1 MKKIILMG
9 IISLLILTAATL
21 LTYDFLPAKMPI
33 HWDLSGKADDY
44 ADKNVFL
51 AVVYAITAG
60 INVLGIALPRIDPR
74 RANYRR
80 FEKAYVIVFGTLDVM
95 VLAFFLI
102 TLGAARQSEALSP
115 AFLIPMALGIVFIVL
130 GNYMPLFR
138 QNFFAG
144 IKTPWALADEEVW
157 NRTHRIG
164 RRCWF
169 ACGFGFLLIPFLPAA
184 LKGALMM
191 TLILIMSAV
200 PFIGSYLIYHQKY
213 GGNHD

>member
-21 LTYDFLPAKMPI
+21 LTYDFLPAQMPI

-44 ADKNVFL
+44 TDKNVFL
-51 AVVYAITAG
+51 AVVFAITAG
-60 INVLGIALPRIDPR
+60 INVLGIVLPRIDPR

-80 FEKAYVIVFGTLDVM
+80 FEKAYVIMFGMLDVM
-95 VLAFFLI
+95 MLAFFLI
-102 TLGAARQSEALSP
+102 TLGAASRSEALSP

-144 IKTPWALADEEVW
+144 IKTPWALADEEIW

-164 RRCWF
+164 GRCWF
-169 ACGFGFLLIPFLPAA
+169 ACGFGFLLIPFLPDA

-191 TLILIMSAV
+191 ILILIMTAV

-213 GGNHD
+213 GGKS

>member
-9 IISLLILTAATL
+9 TISLLILIAATL
-21 LTYDFLPAKMPI
+21 LTYDILPAQMPI
-33 HWDLSGKADDY
+33 HWDMSGKVDDF
-44 ADKNVFL
+44 APKHVFL
-51 AVVYAITAG
+51 TMVFAITLG

-80 FEKAYVIVFGTLDVM
+80 FEKAYVIMFGMLDVM
-95 VLAFFLI
+95 MLAFFLI
-102 TLGAARQSEALSP
+102 TLGAASRSEALSP

-164 RRCWF
+164 GRCWF
-169 ACGFGFLLIPFLPAA
+169 ACGFGFILIPFLPDA

-191 TLILIMSAV
+191 ILIPIMTAV

-213 GGNHD
+213 GGKS

>member
-21 LTYDFLPAKMPI
+21 LTYDFLPAQMPI

-44 ADKNVFL
+44 TDKNVFL
-51 AVVYAITAG
+51 AVVFAITAG

-80 FEKAYVIVFGTLDVM
+80 FEKAYVIMFGMLDVM
-95 VLAFFLI
+95 MLAFFLI
-102 TLGAARQSEALSP
+102 TLGAASRSEALSP

-144 IKTPWALADEEVW
+144 IKTPWALADEEIW

-164 RRCWF
+164 GRCWF
-169 ACGFGFLLIPFLPAA
+169 ACGFGFLLIPFLPDA

-191 TLILIMSAV
+191 ILILIMTAV

-213 GGNHD
+213 GGKS

>member
-21 LTYDFLPAKMPI
+21 LTYDFLPAQMPI

-44 ADKNVFL
+44 TDKNVFL
-51 AVVYAITAG
+51 AVVFAITAG

-80 FEKAYVIVFGTLDVM
+80 FEKAYVIMFGMLDM
-95 VLAFFLI
+95 MMLAFFLI
-102 TLGAARQSEALSP
+102 TLGAASRSEALSP

-144 IKTPWALADEEVW
+144 IKTPWALADEEIW

-164 RRCWF
+164 GRCWF
-169 ACGFGFLLIPFLPAA
+169 ACGFGFLLIPFLPDA

-191 TLILIMSAV
+191 ILILIMTAV

-213 GGNHD
+213 GGKS

>member
-21 LTYDFLPAKMPI
+21 LTYDFLPAQMPI

-44 ADKNVFL
+44 TDKNVFL
-51 AVVYAITAG
+51 AVVFAITAG

-80 FEKAYVIVFGTLDVM
+80 FEKAYVIMFGMLDM
-95 VLAFFLI
+95 MMLAFFLI
-102 TLGAARQSEALSP
+102 TLGAASRSEALSP

-164 RRCWF
+164 GRCWF
-169 ACGFGFLLIPFLPAA
+169 ACGFGFILIPFLPDA
-184 LKGALMM
+184 LREAVMLI
-191 TLILIMSAV
+191 LILIMVAV
-200 PFIGSYLIYHQKY
+200 PCIGSYLIYHRKY
-213 GGNHD
+213 GGKS

>member
-21 LTYDFLPAKMPI
+21 LTYDFLPAQMPV

-44 ADKNVFL
+44 TDKNVFL
-51 AVVYAITAG
+51 AVVFAITAG

-80 FEKAYVIVFGTLDVM
+80 FEKAYVIMFGMLDVM
-95 VLAFFLI
+95 MLAFFLI
-102 TLGAARQSEALSP
+102 TLGAASRSEALSP

-144 IKTPWALADEEVW
+144 IKTPWALADEEIW

-164 RRCWF
+164 GRCWF
-169 ACGFGFLLIPFLPAA
+169 ACGFGFLLIPFLPDA

-191 TLILIMSAV
+191 ILILIMTAV

-213 GGNHD
+213 GGKS

>member
-21 LTYDFLPAKMPI
+21 LTYDFLPAQMPI

-44 ADKNVFL
+44 TDKNVFL
-51 AVVYAITAG
+51 AVAFAITAG
-60 INVLGIALPRIDPR
+60 INVLGIALPRIDPH

-80 FEKAYVIVFGTLDVM
+80 FEKAYVIMFGMLDM
-95 VLAFFLI
+95 MMLAFFLI
-102 TLGAARQSEALSP
+102 TLGAASRSEALSP

-144 IKTPWALADEEVW
+144 IKTPWALADEEIW

-164 RRCWF
+164 GRCWF
-169 ACGFGFLLIPFLPAA
+169 ACGFGFLLIPFLPDA

-191 TLILIMSAV
+191 ILILIMTAV

-213 GGNHD
+213 GGKS

>member
-21 LTYDFLPAKMPI
+21 LTYDFLPAQMPL

-44 ADKNVFL
+44 TDKNVFL
-51 AVVYAITAG
+51 AVVFAITAG
-60 INVLGIALPRIDPR
+60 INVLGIVLPRIDPH

-80 FEKAYVIVFGTLDVM
+80 FEKAYVIMFGMLDVM
-95 VLAFFLI
+95 MLAFFLI
-102 TLGAARQSEALSP
+102 TLGAASRSEALSP

-144 IKTPWALADEEVW
+144 IKTPWALADEEIW

-164 RRCWF
+164 GRCWF
-169 ACGFGFLLIPFLPAA
+169 ACGFGFLLIPFLPDA

-191 TLILIMSAV
+191 ILILIMTAV

-213 GGNHD
+213 GGKS

>member
-21 LTYDFLPAKMPI
+21 LTYDFLPAQMPI

-44 ADKNVFL
+44 TDKNVFL
-51 AVVYAITAG
+51 AVVFAITAG
-60 INVLGIALPRIDPR
+60 INVLGIVLPRIDPH

-80 FEKAYVIVFGTLDVM
+80 FEKAYVIMFGMLDVM
-95 VLAFFLI
+95 MLAFFLI
-102 TLGAARQSEALSP
+102 TLGAASRSEALSP

-144 IKTPWALADEEVW
+144 IKTPWALADEEIW

-164 RRCWF
+164 GRCWF
-169 ACGFGFLLIPFLPAA
+169 ACGFGFLLIPFLPDA

-191 TLILIMSAV
+191 ILILIMTAV

-213 GGNHD
+213 GGKS

>member
-9 IISLLILTAATL
+9 TISLLILIAATL
-21 LTYDFLPAKMPI
+21 LTYDILPAQMPI
-33 HWDLSGKADDY
+33 HWDMSGKADDF
-44 ADKNVFL
+44 APKHVFL
-51 AVVYAITAG
+51 TMVFAITLG

-80 FEKAYVIVFGTLDVM
+80 FEKAYAVTFGMLNMM
-95 VLAFFLI
+95 VVAFFLI
-102 TLGAARQSEALSP
+102 TLWGTQHGAAGSP
-115 AFLIPMALGIVFIVL
+115 AMLIPMALGVMFIVL

-144 IKTPWALADEEVW
+144 IKTPWALADEEIW

-164 RRCWF
+164 GRCWF
-169 ACGFGFLLIPFLPAA
+169 ACGFGFLLIPFLPDA

-191 TLILIMSAV
+191 ILILIMTAV

-213 GGNHD
+213 GGKS

>member
-21 LTYDFLPAKMPI
+21 LTYDFLPAQMPI

-44 ADKNVFL
+44 TDKNVFL
-51 AVVYAITAG
+51 AVVFAITAG

-80 FEKAYVIVFGTLDVM
+80 FEKAYVIMFGMLDM
-95 VLAFFLI
+95 MMLAFFLI
-102 TLGAARQSEALSP
+102 TLGAASRSEALSP

-144 IKTPWALADEEVW
+144 IKTPWALADEEIW

-164 RRCWF
+164 GRCWF
-169 ACGFGFLLIPFLPAA
+169 ACDFGFLLIPFLPDA

-191 TLILIMSAV
+191 ILILIMTAV

-213 GGNHD
+213 GGKS

>member
-9 IISLLILTAATL
+9 IISLLILTTATL
-21 LTYDFLPAKMPI
+21 LTYDFLPAQMPI

-44 ADKNVFL
+44 TDKNVFL
-51 AVVYAITAG
+51 AVVFAITAG

-80 FEKAYVIVFGTLDVM
+80 FEKAYVIMFGMLDVM
-95 VLAFFLI
+95 MLAFFLI
-102 TLGAARQSEALSP
+102 TLGAASRSEALSP

-144 IKTPWALADEEVW
+144 IKTPWALADEEIW

-164 RRCWF
+164 GRCWF
-169 ACGFGFLLIPFLPAA
+169 ACGFGFLLIPFLPDA

-191 TLILIMSAV
+191 ILILIMTAV

-213 GGNHD
+213 GGKS